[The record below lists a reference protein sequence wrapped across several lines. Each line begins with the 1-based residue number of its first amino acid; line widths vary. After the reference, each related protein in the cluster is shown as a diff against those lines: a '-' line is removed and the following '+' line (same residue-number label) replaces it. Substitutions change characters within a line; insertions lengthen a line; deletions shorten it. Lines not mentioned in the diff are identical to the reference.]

1 MESNQ
6 HNIDVKNLSNQELH
20 DVFAKCN
27 KAIAEGT
34 ATLQDYELFVLC
46 QKEISERTWS

>member
-1 MESNQ
+1 MNESQQNV
-6 HNIDVKNLSNQELH
+6 DVKNLSNQELH

-27 KAIAEGT
+27 KVIAEGT
-34 ATLQDYELFVLC
+34 ATLDDYELFVLC